1 MIAFKGPVSHGFRES
16 HQPLSPQ
23 PSTDRLAIA
32 RNLAE
37 TLVFAAIGGLT
48 LGLLRVPA
56 GFLSGSIL
64 LVAAASLAGRPML
77 MPALPMRVLLVLIGI
92 SLGAVVTPAT
102 LNGMAAY
109 PLSIAVLLAAMICIS
124 LSGAAYLRAVH
135 GWDKMTAYLAA
146 APGGLSQVMGL
157 AAELDADI
165 RAVAIV
171 QTVRVVIIAVGLPAG
186 LSLLGLVGHGAR
198 GVGGVFNPAQLG
210 ELAFL
215 IAASTIAAL
224 IAFRIRFP
232 GGLLFGAMLT
242 SAALHGSGTVHVV
255 MPWWVTNTVMIAF
268 GAVTGSRFAGT
279 PLRLLAHFI
288 GAAFGSFAVAV
299 TVTAVFA
306 AGLVGILGLPTG
318 EVMIAYAPGAVDA
331 MMLLAL
337 ALNLDPVYVGAHHLV
352 RIFFVSLA
360 MPLLARRAGRTLKAV
375 AALKP
380 PFEE

>member
-1 MIAFKGPVSHGFRES
+1 M
-16 HQPLSPQ
+16 
-23 PSTDRLAIA
+23 PSSINRTAIV
-32 RNLAE
+32 RHVAE
-37 TLVFAAIGGLT
+37 TLAYAAAGGLT
-48 LGLLRVPA
+48 LGLAGVPA
-56 GFLSGSIL
+56 GYLSGSIL

-77 MPALPMRVLLVLIGI
+77 IPLLPMRILLVLIGI

-102 LNGMAAY
+102 LNGMATY
-109 PLSIAVLLAAMICIS
+109 PLSIAVLFVTMVCIS
-124 LSGAAYLRAVH
+124 VSGASYLRVVH
-135 GWDKMTAYLAA
+135 GWDKITAYLAA

-157 AAELDADI
+157 AAELDADM
-165 RAVAIV
+165 RAIAIV

-186 LSLLGLVGHGAR
+186 LSLLGLVGHASR
-198 GVGGVFNPAQLG
+198 GVGGPFNPAQLD
-210 ELAFL
+210 ELAIL
-215 IAASTIAAL
+215 VAASTVVSL
-224 IAFRIRFP
+224 IAHRIRFP

-242 SAALHGSGTVHVV
+242 SAALHGSGYIHVV

-279 PLRLLAHFI
+279 PLRLLADFI

-299 TVTAVFA
+299 AVTAVFA
-306 AGLVGILGLPTG
+306 AALVGMLGLPIG

-360 MPLLARRAGRTLKAV
+360 MPLLARRSAPARKTV
-375 AALKP
+375 DAATPPSKRP
-380 PFEE
+380 PFED